1 MNVVTEAQP
10 LYSNNISRFSFP
22 KYYYREYSLAAT
34 SFHTFCIR
42 TERLK
47 MGKQDD
53 SKFSNV
59 IKYVITDQIV
69 FTILIDF
76 KTLQK
81 CKWQNNKYND

>member
-1 MNVVTEAQP
+1 
-10 LYSNNISRFSFP
+10 
-22 KYYYREYSLAAT
+22 
-34 SFHTFCIR
+34 
-42 TERLK
+42 